1 MRGTY
6 TFLRRKT
13 SDLGCDCLNWR
24 LLDDTHLMENYE
36 IKAIDLRKHQPL
48 GAASKAIQHTH
59 FTERL
64 YGIAKASMSFSSF
77 TRRTLKE

>member
-1 MRGTY
+1 MIKTTKKNMRGTY

-36 IKAIDLRKHQPL
+36 VKAIDLRKINH
-48 GAASKAIQHTH
+48 
-59 FTERL
+59 
-64 YGIAKASMSFSSF
+64 
-77 TRRTLKE
+77 